1 MTVAVIDLPVEGAE
15 TETVV
20 PQRGEAVD
28 TSGYKASGSAMI
40 MASSLHDEKEC
51 GDLVNNFYRDYRA
64 RARAHLMLSPQDPIQ
79 PASAHQMAVDSYV
92 CLSDAAVALLVLR
105 AILPRVTC
113 ADWSCLLPRRARSW
127 WRRAFCG

>member
-1 MTVAVIDLPVEGAE
+1 MPVEGAE

-40 MASSLHDEKEC
+40 MASS
-51 GDLVNNFYRDYRA
+51 
-64 RARAHLMLSPQDPIQ
+64 LMLSPQDPIQ